1 MPPVER
7 ALSGGSRLTAWSTDQ
22 PLVRVESLVKHFPVY
37 EKSLLMKKKV
47 GEVHAVDGVSF
58 SIAKAETL
66 GLVGE
71 SGCGK
76 TTVGKTLLDLE
87 ERDSGRV
94 LFDGKEVHET
104 MEKGA
109 PADRKTMRRSMQ
121 MVFQNPY
128 GSLDPR
134 MTVFD
139 IISEAFVVHQ
149 QIPKKEWKD
158 RVYALLKLVGLEEY
172 HAERYPHE
180 FSGGQRQRISIARA
194 LATDPKFIVA
204 DEPVSSLDVSIR
216 AQILDLLEDLQKKEG
231 ISFLYISHDLS
242 SVRQV
247 SQHVAV
253 MYLGI
258 LMEYAPADDL
268 FTRPLNPYTIAL
280 LSAVPIPDPETKVNR
295 LVLAGDVPSP
305 INPPSGCRFHPRCPY
320 AQQICKDTVAE
331 YREIK
336 PGHFV
341 ACHFAEKFM

>member
-1 MPPVER
+1 M
-7 ALSGGSRLTAWSTDQ
+7 GWTTDQ
-22 PLVRVESLVKHFPVY
+22 PLVKVEDLVKHFPVY
-37 EKSLLMKKKV
+37 EKGVLMKKKV
-47 GEVHAVDGVSF
+47 GEVHAVDGVTF
-58 SIAKAETL
+58 SIARAETL

-76 TTVGKTLLDLE
+76 TTVGKVLLDLLP
-87 ERDSGRV
+87 RDSGKV
-94 LFDGKEVHET
+94 LFEGREVHET
-104 MEKGA
+104 IETGTPTDK
-109 PADRKTMRRSMQ
+109 RYLRRNMQ

-139 IISEAFVVHQ
+139 IISEAFVVHRHV
-149 QIPKKEWKD
+149 PRREWKE

-194 LATDPKFIVA
+194 LATNPKFIVA

-216 AQILDLLEDLQKKEG
+216 AQILDLLEELQEKEG

-253 MYLGI
+253 MYLGT
-258 LMEYAPADDL
+258 LMEYAAADVI
-268 FTRPLNPYTIAL
+268 FTKPLNPYTIAL

-305 INPPSGCRFHPRCPY
+305 INPPSGCRFNPRCPY
-320 AQQICKDTVAE
+320 AQQLCRDKVPD
-331 YREIK
+331 YREIE

-341 ACHFAEKFM
+341 ACHFAEQFK

>member
-1 MPPVER
+1 MEWT
-7 ALSGGSRLTAWSTDQ
+7 SDK
-22 PLVRVESLVKHFPVY
+22 PLVKVENLVKHFPVY
-37 EKSLLMKKKV
+37 EKGVLMKKKV
-47 GEVHAVDGVSF
+47 GEVHAVDGVTF
-58 SIAKAETL
+58 NIAKGETL

-76 TTVGKTLLDLE
+76 TTVGKVLLDLE
-87 ERDSGRV
+87 PRDSGRV
-94 LFDGKEVHET
+94 LFEGKEVHET
-104 MEKGA
+104 MMTGTPTDK
-109 PADRKTMRRSMQ
+109 KYMRRNMQ

-139 IISEAFVVHQ
+139 IISEAFVVHHHV
-149 QIPKKEWKD
+149 PRREWKD

-216 AQILDLLEDLQKKEG
+216 AQILDLLEDLQRKEG

-253 MYLGI
+253 MYLGT
-258 LMEYAPADDL
+258 LMEYASADVI
-268 FTRPLNPYTIAL
+268 FTKPLNPYTIAL
-280 LSAVPIPDPETKVNR
+280 LSAVPIPDPETKVNQ
-295 LVLAGDVPSP
+295 AGARRRRPQPHQPAFRVQVQPALPLRPSSSAG
-305 INPPSGCRFHPRCPY
+305 IQFPSTER
-320 AQQICKDTVAE
+320 
-331 YREIK
+331 
-336 PGHFV
+336 
-341 ACHFAEKFM
+341 